1 MLTPYFIC
9 CLTVAAVYALDR
21 WEQRHLRAVFDWVPA
36 ILLAYVIPAA
46 VSALLGEDYSAHAIH
61 GLSRGWLIPLAIV
74 TVMSSLSVR
83 QLRAVG
89 WRPIGLFVAGS
100 AWIALFP
107 VALIVGLG
115 ETSLVADL
123 LIERGFWRG
132 IPPIIGSWIGGS
144 TSQLVLKEAV
154 GCPEEIFLTVLVFDN
169 LLVNVWTIIM
179 FQAIKRSDGVNRWL
193 GIASAEAPSRIEEE
207 TGLTQ
212 ARWLT
217 AAALLLSVA
226 VTWWLLADFVAQV
239 LVLSGLGLALGNL
252 VPRWDVSFA
261 LRAGGVLILAV
272 MAVLGLKLNFGRLTF
287 EAGFLGFLIV
297 WLVSHYAF
305 LLLVA
310 KVLRVHAAWV
320 PIASMAN
327 VGGIATAPAVTAAY
341 EKSWMPHA
349 ILLAI
354 LSMATGTV
362 WGLLAIALLRPFVG
376 G

>member
-1 MLTPYFIC
+1 MLAPYVIC
-9 CLTVAAVYALDR
+9 LVTVAAVYTLER
-21 WEQRHLRAVFDWVPA
+21 YPQRHLRALFDWVPA

-46 VSALLGEDYSAHAIH
+46 VSAGLGEDYAAHPIH
-61 GLSRGWLIPLAIV
+61 ALSRGWLIPLAIA

-89 WRPIGLFVAGS
+89 WRPIGLFVAGL

-107 VALIVGLG
+107 VALVALLG
-115 ETSLVADL
+115 QSSLVTEL
-123 LIERGFWRG
+123 FIERGFWRG

-154 GCPEEIFLTVLVFDN
+154 ECPEEIFLTVLVFDN
-169 LLVNVWTIIM
+169 LLVNIWTILM

-193 GIASAEAPSRIEEE
+193 GITTAEVPLRIEVA
-207 TGLTQ
+207 TGARQPWPVTVVLLV
-212 ARWLT
+212 AAVLISRWL
-217 AAALLLSVA
+217 LG
-226 VTWWLLADFVAQV
+226 DFVAQV
-239 LVLSGLGLALGNL
+239 LLLSALGLALGNL
-252 VPRWDVSFA
+252 VPRWDTGLA
-261 LRAGGVLILAV
+261 LRIGGLLILAV
-272 MAVLGLKLNFGRLTF
+272 MAVLGLKLNFSRLSF
-287 EAGFLGFLIV
+287 EVGFLGFLTV
-297 WLVSHYAF
+297 WLVSHYGF
-305 LLLVA
+305 MLLVA

-362 WGLLAIALLRPFVG
+362 WGLLAIALLRTFV
-376 G
+376 

>member
-1 MLTPYFIC
+1 MLPYLITV
-9 CLTVAAVYALDR
+9 LTVALVYALDR
-21 WEQRHLRAVFDWVPA
+21 YPRRYLRVLFEWVPA
-36 ILLAYVIPAA
+36 ILLAYVLPAVA
-46 VSALLGEDYSAHAIH
+46 SALIGGDYSAHPIH
-61 GLSRGWLIPLAIV
+61 GLSRAWLIPLAIV

-107 VALIVGLG
+107 VALIALLG
-115 ETSLVADL
+115 QTSLVTDL

-154 GCPEEIFLTVLVFDN
+154 ECPEGIFLTVLVFDN
-169 LLVNVWTIIM
+169 LLVNVWTILM

-193 GIASAEAPSRIEEE
+193 GITTAEAPLAVVAEA
-207 TGLTQ
+207 G
-212 ARWLT
+212 ARQPRWVT
-217 AAALLLSVA
+217 VALLGSAVLVA
-226 VTWWLLADFVAQV
+226 RWLLADFVAQV
-239 LVLSGLGLALGNL
+239 LLLSALGLGLGNL
-252 VPRWDVSFA
+252 VPRWDTGLT
-261 LRAGGVLILAV
+261 LRLGGLLILAV
-272 MAVLGLKLNFGRLTF
+272 MAVLGLKLNFSRLSF
-287 EAGFLGFLIV
+287 ELGFLGFLIV
-297 WLVSHYAF
+297 WLVSHYLF
-305 LLLVA
+305 MLSVA
-310 KVLRVHAAWV
+310 RVLRVHAAWV

-341 EKSWMPHA
+341 EKAWMPHA

-362 WGLLAIALLRPFVG
+362 WGLLAIALLRGLV
-376 G
+376 